1 MCISDGVGRDAGS
14 EDVELSGENERT
26 VQPVGEHS
34 GKRQGHGVRCSELR
48 KVFSYRRAVDLKL
61 TTIF

>member
-1 MCISDGVGRDAGS
+1 M
-14 EDVELSGENERT
+14 ELSGESERT

-48 KVFSYRRAVDLKL
+48 RVFSYRRAVGLKL